1 MGIIGSIMSL
11 PYMILFFALWKMAS
25 LIRPVLVICLICLL
39 ANPQATR
46 RKLQL
51 FFESI
56 RYLVLCND
64 KKWKIPSDDYLDLFK
79 VEGAKID
86 SKTVIF
92 VRHGESMWNYAFN
105 KGDRSTLSFIL
116 NFVPILIQAIFTE
129 IYFFV
134 SGKADESW
142 LYDSPL
148 SAKGI
153 QQALNLQ
160 TFLRETKLEHCLPK
174 EAQLLEIM
182 LGKAKNGEGPSSQ
195 LVSSNLRRAIAT
207 VAIAVIDRLD
217 ENKEKD
223 RILILPQ
230 LQEISRNPDA
240 LSITSPKG
248 KVPPAWTDPSYLEEV
263 YANQVDT
270 SLQTGNKP
278 IHSTGL
284 DRMQEFCRIAF
295 HEVHKESLIVGGH
308 SLWFRSFF
316 QTYLPRSFEHVA
328 KKKKLINGGCVGFT
342 LQRLT
347 RETGEEFYRI
357 DPKSILVLYGGF

>member
-1 MGIIGSIMSL
+1 MCL
-11 PYMILFFALWKMAS
+11 CC
-25 LIRPVLVICLICLL
+25 LV

-46 RKLQL
+46 RKLLL
-51 FFESI
+51 FLESV

-64 KKWKIPSDDYLDLFK
+64 KKWKAPSDEYHSLFK
-79 VEGAKID
+79 AEGAKID

-105 KGDRSTLSFIL
+105 KGDRSTVSFIL
-116 NFVPILIQAIFTE
+116 YFIPIFIQSIFTE

-142 LYDSPL
+142 FYDSPL

-153 QQALNLQ
+153 QQALSLQ
-160 TFLRETKLEHCLPK
+160 TFLRQTKLEHCLPK
-174 EAQLLEIM
+174 EAQLLGIM
-182 LGKAKNGEGPSSQ
+182 LGNAKNGEGASSQ

-207 VAIAVIDRLD
+207 IAIALIDRLD

-240 LSITSPKG
+240 LSIIPPNG

-270 SLQTGNKP
+270 SLHTGNKP
-278 IHSTGL
+278 VHSTGL

-295 HEVHKESLIVGGH
+295 NDVRKDHLIVAGH

-316 QTYLPRSFEHVA
+316 QTFLPRNFDHVS

-347 RETGEEFYRI
+347 TESGDQFYRI